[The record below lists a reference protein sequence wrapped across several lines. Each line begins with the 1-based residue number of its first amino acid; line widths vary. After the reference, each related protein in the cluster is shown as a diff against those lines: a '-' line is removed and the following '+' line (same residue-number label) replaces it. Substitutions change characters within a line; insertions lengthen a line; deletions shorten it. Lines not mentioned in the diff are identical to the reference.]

1 MKMQSR
7 QTRGMTLIGFL
18 MVLALV
24 LFAAYLG
31 IKLVPIYLN
40 HFSVVSEMRAIASE
54 PGAANTAPQTLRRQL
69 MTRLDLSYVKH
80 VEPENIRVERSD
92 GTRLI
97 VKYEVEE
104 HLIGNID
111 AIISFNRV
119 EQLSN

>member
-1 MKMQSR
+1 MKR
-7 QTRGMTLIGFL
+7 QPRQVRGMTLIGFL

-40 HFSVVSEMRAIASE
+40 HFSVVSDMRAVAAE
-54 PGAANTAPQTLRRQL
+54 PGSANTAPQSIRRKL

-80 VEPENIRVERSD
+80 VEPENIRIERSD

-97 VKYEVEE
+97 VSYEVEE

-111 AIISFNRV
+111 AIIRFHRV
-119 EQLSN
+119 ESLSN

>member
-1 MKMQSR
+1 MTNGPTQA
-7 QTRGMTLIGFL
+7 RGMTLLGFI

-40 HFSVVSEMRAIASE
+40 HFSVVSEMRAIAGE
-54 PGAANTAPQTLRRQL
+54 PGSANTAPQTIRRNL

-80 VEPENIRVERSD
+80 VEPEHIRIERGD

-97 VKYEVEE
+97 VSYEVEE

-111 AIISFNRV
+111 AIIRFHR
-119 EQLSN
+119 EEALSN

>member
-1 MKMQSR
+1 MNKHLAQA
-7 QTRGMTLIGFL
+7 RGMTLLGFL

-40 HFSVVSEMRAIASE
+40 HFSVVSEMRAIAGE
-54 PGAANTAPQTLRRQL
+54 PGAANTAPQTIRRNL

-80 VEPENIRVERSD
+80 VEPEHIRVERSD
-92 GTRLI
+92 GTQLI
-97 VKYEVEE
+97 VSYEVEE

-111 AIISFNRV
+111 AIIRFHRV
-119 EQLSN
+119 EPLSN

>member
-40 HFSVVSEMRAIASE
+40 HFSVVSEMQAVASE
-54 PGAANTAPQTLRRQL
+54 PGSANTAPQTIRRQL
-69 MTRLDLSYVKH
+69 MTRLDLSFVKH

-119 EQLSN
+119 EPLSN